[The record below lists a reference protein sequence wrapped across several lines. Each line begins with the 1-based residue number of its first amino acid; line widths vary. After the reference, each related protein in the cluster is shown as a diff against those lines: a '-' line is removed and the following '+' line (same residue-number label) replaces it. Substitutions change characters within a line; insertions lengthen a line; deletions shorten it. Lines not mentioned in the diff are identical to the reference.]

1 MVMNIPIY
9 FLPILIIFVMYVLI
23 KYLEKTKAEKILKN
37 YSKQEIKAFSSN
49 VNFFGIKSQG
59 MTQIRGNGAL
69 LLTKEYLYFQMWIPK
84 KEIKIPLD
92 KIENIEEVKSFLGKS
107 KFRPLLKI
115 NYIDENG
122 QKNSA
127 AWMVKNLEK
136 WKEIINET
144 R

>member
-1 MVMNIPIY
+1 
-9 FLPILIIFVMYVLI
+9 
-23 KYLEKTKAEKILKN
+23 
-37 YSKQEIKAFSSN
+37 
-49 VNFFGIKSQG
+49 VNFFGEKSKG

-69 LLTKEYLYFQMWIPK
+69 LLTKDYLYFQMWIPK

-107 KFRPLLKI
+107 KLRPLLKI
-115 NYIDENG
+115 DYIDENG

-127 AWMVKNLEK
+127 AWLVKNLQK
-136 WKEIINET
+136 WKSIINET

>member
-1 MVMNIPIY
+1 
-9 FLPILIIFVMYVLI
+9 MYILI

-37 YSKQEIKAFSSN
+37 YSKEEIKAFSSN
-49 VNFFGIKSQG
+49 VNFFGEKSKG

-69 LLTKEYLYFQMWIPK
+69 LLTKDYLYFQMWIPK

-107 KFRPLLKI
+107 KLRPLLKI
-115 NYIDENG
+115 DYIDENG

-127 AWMVKNLEK
+127 AWLVKNLQK
-136 WKEIINET
+136 WKSIINET